1 MMLLHTGTRLVLLVS
16 LDVLGLFFAML
27 ATQLAGFIGSWAGKE
42 SACNTADPGSI
53 PGLEDLLEKG

>member
-1 MMLLHTGTRLVLLVS
+1 MSRLWGMQVYLIQKQIVNRSWGNLKESEREIWDAMLLHT
-16 LDVLGLFFAML
+16 
-27 ATQLAGFIGSWAGKE
+27 E